1 MIHPGAA
8 LIGTLLNI
16 MALTWILSLERKGCP
31 CVNDWRRKV
40 LKYWY
45 FVALVLPVIMM
56 VIKPPAFFTMG
67 MGIFGLV
74 AFFALASSLWS
85 IERTK
90 CGCAQDWREKVLVVM
105 TSLSVV
111 GVAFRLVA

>member
-1 MIHPGAA
+1 MINPGAA
-8 LIGTLLNI
+8 LIGTLLNV
-16 MALTWILSLERKGCP
+16 MALTWILSLERNGCP
-31 CVNDWRRKV
+31 CANDWRRKV

-45 FVALVLPVIMM
+45 FVALVLPVIIM
-56 VIKPPAFFTMG
+56 VIKPPAAFSIVMG
-67 MGIFGLV
+67 VFGLV
-74 AFFALASSLWS
+74 AFYALASSLWS
-85 IERTK
+85 IERNK